1 MGGQTYNAA
10 KAADYAFKMLVPKLS
25 NEVSTVDLDMVVH
38 GIDLEAI
45 FSNPESVRHGVKDD
59 IKVLV
64 SWQSATGAL
73 NLRAQIPAPDN
84 DKTVLEALE
93 KSLEVESQDGT
104 LKKHL
109 EDQISTIAGIKY
121 VSTWTPTSIVVSLPG
136 HINDFSGD
144 IVGSSDAL

>member
-84 DKTVLEALE
+84 DQTVLEALE
-93 KSLEVESQDGT
+93 NPWRSNLRMALSRSIWRIKSPQLQASNMCRHGPRLQSWCLCPAT
-104 LKKHL
+104 
-109 EDQISTIAGIKY
+109 STISPA
-121 VSTWTPTSIVVSLPG
+121 T
-136 HINDFSGD
+136 
-144 IVGSSDAL
+144 SSDP